1 MFLDICVTSA
11 CNLGCLYCSEGKGT
25 IDQSRILNSKI
36 KIGLLEIINFI
47 EKFNVDKIGFWGGE
61 PFLNFDLCK
70 DLMLCKPDIEYLFYS
85 NGTYVEKYL
94 NDLILI
100 NEKVKKLIVQ
110 ISYDG
115 KPINDLLRLTKNRK
129 STSEQCIKAF
139 KLLKDNNIETCFK
152 STVTADTF
160 KYMFESFKDIIQYD
174 TSYNPTPDCF
184 NKYDDNKWFGYYNDL
199 KSNLLKI
206 AGFIYKNNLDMSLFR
221 WFTDERA
228 ICQCGDE
235 YVALDVDGYIFP
247 CHSAMY
253 SNLDHKIGSI
263 RDIDIG
269 VKLNNAFERYRYLN
283 KKLECSCDSKFCM
296 KCPIGAY
303 QLNAGNYESRY
314 CTKNI
319 DMCKVFKLT
328 DKIHKSLIFAKKN

>member
-1 MFLDICVTSA
+1 MILDICVTSA

-36 KIGLLEIINFI
+36 KINLQEIINFI
-47 EKFNVDKIGFWGGE
+47 ERFHVDKVGFWGGE
-61 PFLNFDLCK
+61 PFLNFSLCK
-70 DLMLCKPDIEYLFYS
+70 QLMEAKPNLEYLFYS

-94 NDLILI
+94 KDLIHL
-100 NEKVKKLIVQ
+100 NNTVHKLIVQ

-115 KPINDLLRLTKNRK
+115 KPINDRLRLTKNH
-129 STSEQCIKAF
+129 STTSDQAVNAL

-160 KYMFESFKDIIQYD
+160 KYLFESFKDVISYGV
-174 TSYNPTPDCF
+174 TYNPTPDCF
-184 NKYDDNKWFGYYNDL
+184 NKYDESKWFTYYNDL
-199 KSNLLKI
+199 RSNLLKI
-206 AGFIYKNNLDMSLFR
+206 AGYIYKHDLSPSLFR
-221 WFTDERA
+221 WFTDDRA
-228 ICQCGDE
+228 ICQCGDG

-263 RDIDIG
+263 RDIDIDIKLKNSFIRYK
-269 VKLNNAFERYRYLN
+269 KLNQKLN
-283 KKLECSCDSKFCM
+283 CTCDARFCM

-303 QLNAGNYESRY
+303 QLNDGSYENRY
-314 CTKNI
+314 TTKNI
-319 DMCKVFKLT
+319 DMCKVFT
-328 DKIHKSLIFAKKN
+328 ISDQVYRSLLYAKR